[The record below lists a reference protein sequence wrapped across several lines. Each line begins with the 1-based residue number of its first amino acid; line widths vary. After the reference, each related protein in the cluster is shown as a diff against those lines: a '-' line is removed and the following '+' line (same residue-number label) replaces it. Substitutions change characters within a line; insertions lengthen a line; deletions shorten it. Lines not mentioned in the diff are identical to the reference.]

1 MGVPN
6 IELIMKTPLLEMVII
21 MQVPLS
27 ISSIARRPSRACVCV
42 RSGQETRLMMGVS
55 NIELILKTPLL
66 EMVKVPLSMSSM
78 AMRPCIMSLCVCVC
92 VCVYVCVS
100 VEEVRSHVRMSTEC
114 MNKLASSYRIRL

>member
-1 MGVPN
+1 MGGGGGRSGRLMMGVPN

-27 ISSIARRPSRACVCV
+27 ISSIGRRPSQACVCV

-92 VCVYVCVS
+92 MC
-100 VEEVRSHVRMSTEC
+100 EC
-114 MNKLASSYRIRL
+114 GGSAVTRANEYRVHEQAS